1 MNSEQNNV
9 VVTPPGEETARHQ
22 AAYNFAWRY
31 AQLQK
36 QQLIDLMKNTAA
48 SGTFTRYTKEQLMQY
63 MQAPGSNE
71 KNIRNASIYMYDAS
85 NQYRRLIQYYANMFL
100 WAYNVVPLDFDRTK
114 VKPEAFRK
122 AYLKAVSQLD
132 MMNLKHEFQKAVLV
146 ALREG
151 VFYGVQW
158 SGSNSYFIQR
168 INPDICR
175 LSSITD
181 GTWLYAVDF
190 SQIKEADLMLYP
202 PEFTVLYNQYKANTK
217 QKWLE
222 IPESISFCLKAD
234 ETTSAYSI
242 PPWASTLPMLY
253 DIDTFKSL
261 QETAGE
267 IANYKMIGL
276 EIPVDDDGTPK
287 MDYDLALQYYEHMVN
302 ALPPYVGAFM
312 APMKA
317 SAYSFDK
324 SGNLNDVDTV
334 SRSEEQFWREGGT
347 SPLLFGSA
355 DNDSA
360 GALKLS
366 ILADEE
372 IVLALANQCERIVNR
387 ILKQMSGSIKFKINF
402 LPVTRFNQGDWI
414 DHYKGASALGIPVK
428 SSYAAVLGL
437 NPNDVVGL
445 NYAELEML
453 GMGELTPLVSGYTQS
468 SAGRPAT
475 DEGDLTE
482 SGTQTRDSGANE
494 NR

>member
-1 MNSEQNNV
+1 MKCDGENII
-9 VVTPPGEETARHQ
+9 VTSSDDDVTRHQ
-22 AAYNFAWRY
+22 SAYNFAWRY

-36 QQLIDLMKNTAA
+36 QQLVDLLSNRSSST
-48 SGTFTRYTKEQLMQY
+48 TFTRYTKEQILQY
-63 MQAPGSNE
+63 MQSPSSNE

-85 NQYRRLIQYYANMFL
+85 SQYRRLIQYYAYMFM
-100 WAYNVVPLDFDRTK
+100 WAYNLTPIDFDVSK
-114 VKPEAFRK
+114 VKQDSFRK
-122 AYLKAVSQLD
+122 SYLKAVAQLD
-132 MMNLKHEFQKAVLV
+132 MMNLKHELQKAMLV

-168 INPDICR
+168 INPDICK
-175 LSSITD
+175 LSSIVD
-181 GTWLYAVDF
+181 GTWMYAVDF
-190 SQIKEADLMLYP
+190 SQVKEDELMLYP
-202 PEFTVLYNQYKANTK
+202 PEFTTLYEQYKTNS
-217 QKWLE
+217 QQRWIE

-234 ETTSAYSI
+234 ETTKSYSI

-253 DIDTFKSL
+253 DIETYKSL
-261 QETAGE
+261 QETASE
-267 IANYKMIGL
+267 ISNYKMIGL

-317 SAYSFDK
+317 SSYSFDK

-355 DNDSA
+355 DNNTA

-366 ILADEE
+366 ISSDEE
-372 IVLALANQCERIVNR
+372 IVFAIVYQCERLINR
-387 ILKQMSGSIKFKINF
+387 ILKQMSGTTKFKINF
-402 LPVTRFNQGDWI
+402 LPITKFNQSDWI
-414 DHYKGASALGIPVK
+414 SYYKDAAALGIPVK
-428 SSYAAVLGL
+428 SSYASALGL
-437 NPNDVVGL
+437 SPNDVVGL
-445 NYAELEML
+445 NYVEMNML

-468 SAGRPAT
+468 SAGRPTADDT
-475 DEGDLTE
+475 ELQE
-482 SGTQTRDSGANE
+482 SGVQTRESEANT